1 MILVDKGS
9 RIHITVLNTEVAVE
23 VKTRGDLEVFMDWW
37 KQIAKG
43 RGAPLS
49 IDGADWRLARL
60 MLKTHGLDHL
70 KELASVFW
78 SQHADPLVTGQY
90 SRHMILF
97 RSRLSETE
105 KDLSM
110 RA

>member
-9 RIHITVLNTEVAVE
+9 RIHITVLTTDVAVE
-23 VKTRGDLEVFMDWW
+23 VQERGDLQVFLDWW
-37 KQIAKG
+37 KETARG

-49 IDGADWRLARL
+49 YDGADWGQARL
-60 MLKTHGLDHL
+60 LLKQHGLSHL
-70 KELASVFW
+70 KELAKVFW

-90 SRHMILF
+90 SRHMVLF
-97 RSRLSETE
+97 RSRIAETE
-105 KDLSM
+105 KDLST